1 MKKIIALLLSL
12 FLLINY
18 SYSQNRKLP
27 NIILK
32 NLEGKNINI
41 QDINNNGKPIV
52 ICFWATW
59 CKPCVKEL
67 NNIADVY
74 EEWQDETGVKI
85 IAVSIDNSRSSHK
98 VKPRVNTNGWEY
110 EILLDVNSELK
121 RAMGVGNPPYTFL
134 LNSKKEIIYVHNGY
148 TEGDEDELYE
158 KIKKIK

>member
-1 MKKIIALLLSL
+1 MKKIISLLLSL

-27 NIILK
+27 NITLK

-41 QDINNNGKPIV
+41 QDIDNNGNPIV

-74 EEWQDETGVKI
+74 EDWQDETGVKI